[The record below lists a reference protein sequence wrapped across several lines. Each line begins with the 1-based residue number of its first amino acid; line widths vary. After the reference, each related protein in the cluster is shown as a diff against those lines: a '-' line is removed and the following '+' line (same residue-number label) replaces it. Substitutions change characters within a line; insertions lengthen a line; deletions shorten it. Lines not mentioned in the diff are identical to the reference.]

1 MVAERLR
8 PDKDGISDDERKW
21 LMQNGAPPAH
31 WNVWIAAY
39 SGVAWRTL
47 GIYQSRGTLH
57 VPAIGRPAVMQHHA
71 ESTVW
76 GMGHLLFLV
85 VGTNWPDMAKQIAR
99 ARGRGLFRIWPAS
112 PLSLVW
118 PPLDV
123 LGDPQANAVANFFS
137 LTGAFDNSLN
147 PLAGWTFTP

>member
-1 MVAERLR
+1 MTNR
-8 PDKDGISDDERKW
+8 P
-21 LMQNGAPPAH
+21 
-31 WNVWIAAY
+31 Y